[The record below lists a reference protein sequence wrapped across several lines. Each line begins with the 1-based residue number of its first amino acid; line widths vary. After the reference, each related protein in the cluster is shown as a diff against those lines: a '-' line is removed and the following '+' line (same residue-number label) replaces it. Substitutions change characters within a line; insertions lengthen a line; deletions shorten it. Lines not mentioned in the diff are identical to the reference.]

1 MKNGHASPSTSSAS
15 TTVRFAAPG
24 EHATTP
30 VNRATDSVHTIVVL
44 DDSSGLKVD
53 AVTDAVGGRIM
64 PAGAI
69 SGEFGGT
76 APRRRRIP
84 RPGW

>member
-53 AVTDAVGGRIM
+53 AVGSRIM
-64 PAGAI
+64 STGAI
-69 SGEFGGT
+69 SGGFGGT